1 MKNNIFRTLLTLAFA
16 ALTLPMLSQ
25 DFMNVYFKDGTFR
38 TFHFNTIKEISVS
51 KIDADGSW
59 YSDYQFQHIV
69 TKNEEFVYDLALIDS
84 ISFTKYQEHVV
95 RNNTKEALT
104 TALPLLSK
112 CFSARE
118 AEEEIETIKG
128 SEGVET
134 AWVEGDFLF
143 IKIKEG
149 ETISFHFSPE
159 DAEPISN
166 GINVQAARILQ
177 TLPKTI
183 KKLKDENGRSLKAV
197 VANQQHFVDTDWRM
211 KQRSNFMYPLRD
223 KLEEA
228 GYEKVDIYDD
238 IYIDKPD
245 LNFFYDTMYDN
256 DVVFL
261 STHGGCWTNGG
272 HILLTGESF
281 GMVEVGTENNN
292 WPTTAE
298 QGVFSTEY
306 EKLFEDPRFKDSED
320 DMTLNYEKEYR
331 VINGEGN
338 YYWVSYVIIK
348 ESFFSNTVKKS
359 FTNPK
364 SIFFNAACQSLM
376 GGDELAN
383 IFREQRGLGTYV
395 GYTQSNFYGQEAGCT
410 MLTEML
416 NGISAEKA
424 YSDLGDHTI
433 ELIDN
438 WKNVTG
444 TYKDE
449 DIIKYKYNK
458 ETERFEE
465 TERYTASVSV
475 LPNNSDCFITP
486 VYTNEI
492 DSKIAS
498 NEYKNSKSV
507 EVEGLTTIIDC
518 DDSDV
523 LNAIS
528 YGFEYGQKYGQ
539 TWTRVTSKDKM
550 PSTKN
555 IDKGNVLFKA
565 KLTNIELGKEYY
577 YRAYTND
584 GLNYNYGDLC
594 SFTLYHNLQVPVQE
608 LELEEGEKVSFTIAA
623 GSGEYTAKS
632 DQENYAKASVN
643 GNEVFIEAISE
654 GDAVITITDMKTEQT
669 AEVAVKVI
677 NKPTP
682 DIILSTQEVYMEVGE
697 TQQIEVTSGSGS
709 YSVWVYAPDVA
720 DVTVYGNIIT
730 IKALSAGKTIARVID
745 DITGKEK
752 PFGIEVK
759 ETTSETDSQELML
772 SKQVNGVDYKIY
784 KKILD
789 PSDYH
794 INPDGWKCYRSELI
808 LETTS
813 NGSTKT
819 TVMDDHIY
827 LDDSRGHHGG
837 QTPCMLL
844 DFIENQIIIFCNS
857 KDAGNNYTMEGY
869 AYISPITN
877 LRFSKETVFTKANWG
892 WYPFFSLSGNSVQL
906 NYFSYAGYYAMIAE
920 RNGNGSWNNQRVGSI
935 KPDAFEAM
943 SKENGPVTVIE
954 NAELPTPDEN
964 LPAEAVD
971 LGLPSGTLWASYNVG
986 AKRPEDFGGFYAWGE
1001 TFEKTDYSQ
1010 TDYTMYGKYTRS
1022 DGLTELEPE
1031 DDVATVLWGAPW
1043 HMPTKAQMQELIN
1056 NCTWTWITINGTNG
1070 FRVTG
1075 SNGNSIFLPA
1085 AGTKA
1090 DGSHNIANQRLT
1102 YWSNAVNTSNTN
1114 QAGMIWSW
1122 ENPPAEYDTV
1132 SRWFGYSVR
1141 AVRDKEEVDERIE
1154 DVIPGEYRDIIDDYI
1169 PIYDGINPPNVE
1181 GVYYIDPE
1189 ILTASSLSNDQ
1200 IGKKYNSEYLKLS
1213 EQDMTK
1219 NTVKMIRVQGGG
1231 SEWAKGDGAF
1241 ISGSGNNFTIFFN
1254 SKGKSSGVDYVMAYV
1269 ISGTKTANGIKN
1281 YTSGFILKEK
1291 GADPDDKMVKVGTF
1305 RFFKDQDGMSE
1316 NAEWP
1321 YGNTY
1326 DARKRN
1332 ATGNRLPNSLDAE

>member
-1 MKNNIFRTLLTLAFA
+1 MKTNIIKSIFILILTWV
-16 ALTLPMLSQ
+16 ALSMTGQ
-25 DFMNVYFKDGTFR
+25 DFMTIHFKDGSLR
-38 TFHFNTIKEISVS
+38 TFHFSNIKSISTS
-51 KIDADGSW
+51 KVDADGMFH
-59 YSDYQFQHIV
+59 SDYQFQHIS
-69 TKNEEFVYDLALIDS
+69 TLNENYVYDLAIIDS
-84 ISFTKYQEHVV
+84 ISFTKYHAE
-95 RNNTKEALT
+95 
-104 TALPLLSK
+104 
-112 CFSARE
+112 SARKDLSS
-118 AEEEIETIKG
+118 A
-128 SEGVET
+128 
-134 AWVEGDFLF
+134 
-143 IKIKEG
+143 
-149 ETISFHFSPE
+149 
-159 DAEPISN
+159 
-166 GINVQAARILQ
+166 INVALSTLADCESISDVENKLDIIKNADGIEKIWTEGSFLRIK
-177 TLPKTI
+177 PRNSKPFTI
-183 KKLKDENGRSLKAV
+183 DFGNYGLSNDNDSRFLTRMAESIRMAERPDSDRPNGEKLKMVIANEMDNDMNNSWQRHISEDLNPLKE
-197 VANQQHFVDTDWRM
+197 
-211 KQRSNFMYPLRD
+211 
-223 KLEEA
+223 KLDNV
-228 GYEKVDIYDD
+228 GISVKYVPM
-238 IYIDKPD
+238 PD
-245 LNFFYDTMYDN
+245 LEFFRSEMYNYDAI
-256 DVVFL
+256 L
-261 STHGGCWTNGG
+261 LCTHGGYFSNIKQHVLLSGPVLGEVLITEENEEGIDESAFQDNYDRIFTDDRYKDAVDDMEMYIHKEKRTLNGQERDHWIG
-272 HILLTGESF
+272 YPLIYESF
-281 GMVEVGTENNN
+281 IENRA
-292 WPTTAE
+292 T
-298 QGVFSTEY
+298 GSFS
-306 EKLFEDPRFKDSED
+306 
-320 DMTLNYEKEYR
+320 
-331 VINGEGN
+331 
-338 YYWVSYVIIK
+338 
-348 ESFFSNTVKKS
+348 
-359 FTNPK
+359 NPK
-364 SIFFNAACQSLM
+364 SILFMASCLTLNHDNNLAQIFFDKRDLN
-376 GGDELAN
+376 
-383 IFREQRGLGTYV
+383 TYL
-395 GYTQSNFYGQEAGCT
+395 GYTESTYFCQETGPRFYESYFNNA
-410 MLTEML
+410 
-416 NGISAEKA
+416 SAWKA
-424 YSDLGDHTI
+424 YNDLGDVPVRDDGFSH
-433 ELIDN
+433 
-438 WKNVTG
+438 KVSG
-444 TYKDE
+444 TCKDE
-449 DIIKYKYNK
+449 DVIEYNDDGSVKRKYTANLKILSADKEDEDLLHFFLSTPYTIDTKDGSALESYNK
-458 ETERFEE
+458 EK
-465 TERYTASVSV
+465 AVPIS
-475 LPNNSDCFITP
+475 
-486 VYTNEI
+486 
-492 DSKIAS
+492 A
-498 NEYKNSKSV
+498 
-507 EVEGLTTIIDC
+507 TIMALDP
-518 DDSDV
+518 DKV
-523 LNAIS
+523 TK
-528 YGFEYGQKYGQ
+528 GFKYG
-539 TWTRVTSKDKM
+539 TNKYYLSEDKKADIAM
-550 PSTKN
+550 KT
-555 IDKGNVLFKA
+555 IEVGKGNYLIQA
-565 KLTNIELGKEYY
+565 KLTDLKPDNTYY
-577 YRAYTND
+577 YRAYTYD
-584 GLNYNYGDLC
+584 GENYNNGDLC

-623 GSGEYTAKS
+623 GSGEYTTKS